1 MSKLKCALLSA
12 ALVAAAPSLAQT
24 APPAQAAASAAALPD
39 ADPALWVVKDPDT
52 TIYLFGTFHAL
63 DGKVAWF
70 YDEVK
75 TAFDK
80 SNELVLEIPPIEDKA
95 AIQPVVLKYALDTS
109 GKPLSSKLS
118 ATTREKYAKAL
129 AALGAPA
136 TAFDSF
142 KPFMAALTLI
152 MANAQK
158 LGITGDNGAEAV
170 LSKAAKDEKKPVSGL
185 ETLDFQMALFA
196 NMPEAEQIT
205 MLEQTLDELDK
216 AGDLFKQMNT
226 YWNKGDSDGL
236 AKLMNDMDADS
247 PALRKVL
254 ITDRNAKWADWI
266 AERMQK
272 PGVVFIGVGAGHL
285 GGKDSVQEQLAKH
298 GIKSERV
305 ATQ

>member
-1 MSKLKCALLSA
+1 MSKLKCALLS

-52 TIYLFGTFHAL
+52 FHAL

-70 YDEVK
+70 NDEVK

-152 MANAQK
+152 RANAQK

-272 PGVVFIGVGAGHL
+272 PGVVFIGHL

>member
-1 MSKLKCALLSA
+1 
-12 ALVAAAPSLAQT
+12 
-24 APPAQAAASAAALPD
+24 
-39 ADPALWVVKDPDT
+39 
-52 TIYLFGTFHAL
+52 
-63 DGKVAWF
+63 
-70 YDEVK
+70 
-75 TAFDK
+75 
-80 SNELVLEIPPIEDKA
+80 
-95 AIQPVVLKYALDTS
+95 
-109 GKPLSSKLS
+109 
-118 ATTREKYAKAL
+118 
-129 AALGAPA
+129 
-136 TAFDSF
+136 
-142 KPFMAALTLI
+142 MAALTLI

-196 NMPEAEQIT
+196 NMSEAEQIT

-226 YWNKGDSDGL
+226 YWNSGDSDGL